1 MRCYLYMLET
11 IVFALISAAYFIYTK
26 KYGMERICLAAIA
39 FAALYLLVYLC
50 VPPHVPIKSTYS
62 GQLFGLLP
70 LVALFLILFP
80 GVNYKMPVSLT
91 RAFGWFILLGIGALL
106 IGFKVFIW

>member
-1 MRCYLYMLET
+1 MLEA
-11 IVFALISAAYFIYTK
+11 IVFSLISVTYFMRTK
-26 KYGMERICLAAIA
+26 QHGVERICLAALA
-39 FAALYLLVYLC
+39 FAALYLLVYLG

-91 RAFGWFILLGIGALL
+91 RALGWFMLLGIGAFL

>member
-1 MRCYLYMLET
+1 MLEA
-11 IVFALISAAYFIYTK
+11 IVFALISVAYFTRAK
-26 KYGMERICLAAIA
+26 HSGMERNCLAALA
-39 FAALYLLVYLC
+39 FVALYLLVYLG

-80 GVNYKMPVSLT
+80 GISYKMPASLT
-91 RAFGWFILLGIGALL
+91 RALAWFMLLGIGALL

>member
-1 MRCYLYMLET
+1 MLEA
-11 IVFALISAAYFIYTK
+11 IVFALISASYFMYK
-26 KYGMERICLAAIA
+26 KQYGMERICLAALTVV
-39 FAALYLLVYLC
+39 ALYLLVYLG

-80 GVNYKMPVSLT
+80 GVNYKMPVALT
-91 RAFGWFILLGIGALL
+91 RALGWFMLLGIGVLL